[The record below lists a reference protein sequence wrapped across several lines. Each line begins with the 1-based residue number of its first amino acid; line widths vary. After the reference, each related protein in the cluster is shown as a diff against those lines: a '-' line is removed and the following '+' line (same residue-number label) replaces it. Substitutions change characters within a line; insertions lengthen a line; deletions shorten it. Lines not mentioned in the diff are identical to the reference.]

1 MYDQHERSKAARII
15 WLIIYILIAAGI
27 TWGILWLLFWRSP
40 STKISVTKDT
50 PDSINNPATNSGKTS
65 STSTTTP
72 SSGTSQNTS
81 LGSVIEELNGKNN
94 STSSNQTTTTTLAAT
109 GPSNVL
115 IPTAIAT
122 VGGTVFYHIR
132 LRNKVRREQS
142 E

>member
-40 STKISVTKDT
+40 STKVSVTKDT

-65 STSTTTP
+65 SASTTTP
-72 SSGTSQNTS
+72 GSSTSQNTS
-81 LGSVIEELNGKNN
+81 LGSVAEELNGN
-94 STSSNQTTTTTLAAT
+94 STTNNAATTTLTAT

-115 IPTAIAT
+115 IPAAIVT